1 MEAPKLTHQFTLED
15 PVRMADTGGGALIAW
30 TPLGTLW
37 GALEA
42 RSGSEVLSGTRPV
55 SRITHRVVVR
65 SAPAGSPQRPK
76 PDQRLRRGERL
87 FAIVAVTDYEGMAS
101 HLRLDVEEG
110 PFQ

>member
-1 MEAPKLTHQFTLED
+1 MQAPKLTHQFALED
-15 PVRMADTGGGALIAW
+15 PVRTPDTGGGAVIAW

-42 RSGSEVLSGTRPV
+42 RSGSEGLSGTRPV
-55 SRITHRVVVR
+55 SRITHRVIVR
-65 SAPAGSPQRPK
+65 SAPAGSPQRPRAE
-76 PDQRLRRGERL
+76 QRLRRGDRL